1 MRGEELAPA
10 YRGHQG
16 VQHTHS
22 EGRPTGEGLSEIE
35 LSVRII
41 VVVLVQE
48 LDVAVVDQHGDHR
61 YTCAVLRS
69 CKGRSRSDREHIL
82 PAEISVPITLGLPW
96 LSPRLFST
104 SVESEATEERG

>member
-1 MRGEELAPA
+1 MRAEKVLPA

-16 VQHTHS
+16 VQNTHS

-48 LDVAVVDQHGDHR
+48 LHVAVVHQLGDHR
-61 YTCAVLRS
+61 HVGSKY
-69 CKGRSRSDREHIL
+69 
-82 PAEISVPITLGLPW
+82 
-96 LSPRLFST
+96 
-104 SVESEATEERG
+104 